1 LKQFVYKPYAW
12 KKAINS
18 PEHKLQVGSFIF
30 SKKRG
35 SNGSQSMQ
43 NYYFAFKVIEINGD
57 LVRLSVIR
65 KLSDKNNLLQ
75 GDFSTTKEGYKNLKE
90 NIQNLTITGILT
102 KKLYTDWDLAEKP
115 FDPNNTLIKAFNKN
129 KLDSIVEN
137 IQPKHQTYKE
147 LVKALEIINTYP
159 KEEPTDTIKSVDKI
173 TLKDTNNAL
182 ISIKKKL
189 LFWKD
194 LTGKDSLTNIY
205 DQKTFEAVKRFQ
217 ERHGLAA
224 DGVIGYGTLSAL
236 NFSKEKRKQQI
247 IANLERWR
255 WYNNDLSFED
265 YQRQIDAIREI
276 LKGNFKESMKDFKR
290 LMNDYAQNLH
300 FEEAQKIKEKIEI
313 LENYQSRSTIVNPKI
328 TNVDVFSIVSDES
341 AAYVNFLQISHGSII
356 RSHTMEIKKK
366 LDETDEEL
374 LELAVVEMR
383 ERFNLLSKEVIVPFE
398 IDLGEKIKV
407 TIPQLGDKKQ
417 ILDLSIRNAK
427 FYRIEQLKQ
436 LQIVDPDRH
445 VNRIMAQ
452 MQKDLRLPAEP
463 RHIECFDNSNI
474 QGTNPVAAC
483 VVFKDG
489 KASKKDYRHFN
500 VKTVEGPDDFASMTE
515 IVYRRY
521 KRLLDENEPLP
532 QLIIIDGGKGQLSAA
547 LKSIDDLGLRGKI
560 AIIGIAKR
568 LEELFY
574 PGDSIPLYLDK
585 KSETLKVIQQLRNE
599 AHRFGITFHRDKRSK
614 AALNSSVES
623 IPGIGEKTMLTLI
636 QHFKSVKRLKLA
648 TEKEISDVVG
658 VSKAKKIVDFYKT
671 N

>member
-1 LKQFVYKPYAW
+1 MQKSSLDLQILSLPDNPGVYQYYDKDGKILYVG
-12 KKAINS
+12 KA
-18 PEHKLQVGSFIF
+18 
-30 SKKRG
+30 
-35 SNGSQSMQ
+35 
-43 NYYFAFKVIEINGD
+43 
-57 LVRLSVIR
+57 
-65 KLSDKNNLLQ
+65 
-75 GDFSTTKEGYKNLKE
+75 KNLKKRVSSYFNKIHDTRKTNVLVRKIVTIKHIVVPTETDALLLE
-90 NIQNLTITGILT
+90 NN
-102 KKLYTDWDLAEKP
+102 
-115 FDPNNTLIKAFNKN
+115 LIKT
-129 KLDSIVEN
+129 L
-137 IQPKHQTYKE
+137 QPRYNVLLRDDKSYPWLCIKKEPFSRIFSTRRMVKDGSEYFGPYTSFKTVHTILELIKE
-147 LVKALEIINTYP
+147 LYP
-159 KEEPTDTIKSVDKI
+159 LRTC
-173 TLKDTNNAL
+173 N
-182 ISIKKKL
+182 
-189 LFWKD
+189 
-194 LTGKDSLTNIY
+194 Y
-205 DQKTFEAVKRFQ
+205 
-217 ERHGLAA
+217 
-224 DGVIGYGTLSAL
+224 
-236 NFSKEKRKQQI
+236 
-247 IANLERWR
+247 
-255 WYNNDLSFED
+255 DLSKSNIDSGKFKVCLEYHIGNCKGPCEGIVPLEE
-265 YQRQIDAIREI
+265 YQRQVDAIREI

-290 LMNDYAQNLH
+290 LMNQYAQDLR
-300 FEEAQKIKEKIEI
+300 FEEAQKIKEKIEV

-328 TNVDVFSIVSDES
+328 TNIDVFSIVSDES

-356 RSHTMEIKKK
+356 RSHTLEMKKK
-366 LDETDEEL
+366 LDESDEEL
-374 LELAVVEMR
+374 LELAIVEMR

-398 IDLGEKIKV
+398 IDLGENIKTTV
-407 TIPQLGDKKQ
+407 PQLGDKKQ

-445 VNRIMAQ
+445 TNRIMAQ
-452 MQKDLRLPAEP
+452 MQKDLRLPSEP

-521 KRLLDENEPLP
+521 KRLLDENQPLP

-547 LKSIDDLGLRGKI
+547 LKSIDALELRGKI

-648 TEKEISDVVG
+648 TEKEISDVIG